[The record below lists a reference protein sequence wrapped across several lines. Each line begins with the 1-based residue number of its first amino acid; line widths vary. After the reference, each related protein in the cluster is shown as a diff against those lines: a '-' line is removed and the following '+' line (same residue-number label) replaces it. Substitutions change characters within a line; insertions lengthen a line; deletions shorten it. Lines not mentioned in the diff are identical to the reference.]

1 MKYNVEHIWARIDE
15 RGMVVVGI
23 SEHAQEQLGDIV
35 YVELPS
41 VGREVVL
48 EEEIVIIES
57 VKATSEINAPVAGT
71 VFEVNEAL
79 EDHPELINESS
90 LDDGWLICIES
101 NDTAIMDAM
110 MDEDAYQ
117 EFVDAEM

>member
-1 MKYNVEHIWARIDE
+1 MNVAWSSSAFPSTHRSSSATLS
-15 RGMVVVGI
+15 M
-23 SEHAQEQLGDIV
+23 SSS
-35 YVELPS
+35 PS

-90 LDDGWLICIES
+90 LDAGWLICIES

-110 MDEDAYQ
+110 MDEDAYR

>member
-90 LDDGWLICIES
+90 LDAGWLICIES

>member
-90 LDDGWLICIES
+90 LDAGWLICIES

-110 MDEDAYQ
+110 MDEDAYR